1 MAGLHPIPASTNQS
15 TSIGATDAKL
25 APLSPMP
32 RWPWIA
38 ALVLL
43 ALLVASQFVIPP
55 LVEHHIEG
63 RLTEGGGS
71 ADVSVSAFPAARLL
85 FGDGSR
91 ITVHGEGLDL
101 GLPEPGGSVFDEL
114 DGFDRVDVSLHDL
127 RAGPFSVS
135 SFDLTRSGSSATYH
149 VVAQSSTTPDELAQ
163 YGAARL
169 GIPGGPLLGLA
180 AGNALGGHA
189 IPVAL
194 DMQLRS
200 EGGRL
205 VVVSGGGTVAGYPT
219 GPLAELIT
227 SAIAVRL

>member
-1 MAGLHPIPASTNQS
+1 
-15 TSIGATDAKL
+15 
-25 APLSPMP
+25 MP
-32 RWPWIA
+32 RWLWIA
-38 ALVLL
+38 ALALL
-43 ALLVASQFVIPP
+43 AALIASQFVIPSA
-55 LVEHHIEG
+55 VEHRIEG

-85 FGDGSR
+85 FGDGAR
-91 ITVHGEGLDL
+91 ISVRGDGLDL
-101 GLPEPGGSVFDEL
+101 GLPEPGGSVFEEL
-114 DGFDRVDVSLHDL
+114 DGFDRVDVSLHGF

-135 SFDLTRSGSSATYH
+135 SFELIRSGSSATYH
-149 VVAQSSTTPDELAQ
+149 LVAQSSTTPDELAQ

-180 AGNALGGHA
+180 AGNALGDRP

-200 EGGRL
+200 EGGRI
-205 VVVSGGGTVAGYPT
+205 VVVSGGGTVAGYPA